1 MTNNIILLEE
11 KIMHL
16 ELDNEQ
22 LNQALFKQQQ
32 TLDKLENSLLFLN
45 KELEK
50 IKENQDNM
58 SNISDE
64 LPPHY

>member
-1 MTNNIILLEE
+1 MTDNITLLQE

-32 TLDKLENSLLFLN
+32 TLNKLENSLIFLN

-50 IKENQDNM
+50 IRGNQDSM
-58 SNISDE
+58 GGISDE